1 MGPTKLEV
9 KNLTKAYPGTLA
21 LDDFSAV
28 FDGGKVY
35 ALLGKNGSGK
45 STFVK
50 CLSGA
55 VVPTSGQ
62 IFIDDREVFFNG
74 PSDASKDGIAV
85 VYQELSLVLDF
96 TVAENIMLGRYAMTG
111 PGKMK
116 IDWKKTNAQAAE
128 ILESLQIDIPVTARV
143 SDLSVGQRQV
153 IEIAKAMAQAPK
165 VLILDEPTSALA
177 RHEIA
182 SLMDV
187 VRKSKARGVIVIFI
201 THKLNEIRGISDYVT
216 VLRDSK
222 FVGTVPIDVATPKVI
237 VEMMFG
243 ETTLQPRP
251 TDLHPKKDVRLKV
264 EGLTRHGKYEDIN
277 FEVKAGEILGIAGM
291 LGAGRSELLRGI
303 FGADPHDAGEIVL
316 NGTRVACPS
325 IPQMKKLGLAMTMEN
340 RKEEG
345 LIQMMSIEDNLCLAS
360 LNEISSGGV
369 LTPAHQAPVSENWI
383 KKLHI
388 KVPSPQYEVKSLSGG
403 NQQKVL
409 VGNWL
414 NTKPTVM
421 FFDEPTR
428 GIDIHAKQQIFQ
440 IMWDLSR
447 QGLSVVFV
455 SSELEELLEVCHR
468 ILIMENGRLIDEV
481 PEPEKLSIDDLYAMC
496 MGESVNETV

>member
-21 LDDFSAV
+21 LNDFSAV
-28 FDGGKVY
+28 FNGGKVY

-62 IFIDDREVFFNG
+62 LFIEDRPVSFNG
-74 PSDASKDGIAV
+74 PSDASDNGIAV
-85 VYQELSLVLDF
+85 VYQELSLILDF
-96 TVAENIMLGRYAMTG
+96 TVAENILLGRYAKSG
-111 PGKMK
+111 PGKLK
-116 IDWKKTNAQAAE
+116 IDWTRTNEQAAA
-128 ILESLQIDIPVTARV
+128 ILKSLQIDIPVTTKVA
-143 SDLSVGQRQV
+143 DLSVGQRQV
-153 IEIAKAMAQAPK
+153 IEIAKAMAQNPK

-177 RHEIA
+177 RHEIE

-187 VRKSKARGVIVIFI
+187 VRTSKKQGVIVIFI

-216 VLRDSK
+216 VLRDGK
-222 FVGTVPIDVATPKVI
+222 FVGTVSIDEATPKVI
-237 VEMMFG
+237 VDMMFG

-251 TDLHPKKDVRLKV
+251 TDLHPGEEIRLQV

-277 FEVKAGEILGIAGM
+277 FAVRAGEILGIAGM

-303 FGADPHDAGEIVL
+303 FGADPFDAGAVVL
-316 NGTRVACPS
+316 NGTRVAKPS
-325 IPQMKKLGLAMTMEN
+325 IPGMKKLGLAMTMEN

-345 LIQMMSIEDNLCLAS
+345 LIQIMTIEDNLCLAS
-360 LNEISSGGV
+360 LGDIARAGV
-369 LTPAHQAPVSENWI
+369 LTPGRQSPVSARWI
-383 KKLHI
+383 DKLQI
-388 KVPSPQYEVKSLSGG
+388 KVPSPHYEVKSLSGG

-414 NTKPTVM
+414 NTQPTVVI
-421 FFDEPTR
+421 FDEPTR

-468 ILIMENGRLIDEV
+468 ILIMENGRIIDEV
-481 PEPEKLSIDDLYAMC
+481 TTPENVSIDELYTLC
-496 MGESVNETV
+496 MGETLHEPS